1 MSKVTI
7 VIEDSDAGIM
17 IGVVGDNEFTMGI
30 TKDNTLAEN
39 LAVVATKSIEA
50 YAEMRGCTLHDFS
63 NVLHH

>member
-7 VIEDSDAGIM
+7 VIEDGDAGIM
-17 IGVVGDNEFTMGI
+17 IGVVGDKEFTMGI

-39 LAVVATKSIEA
+39 LAVIATKSIEA

-63 NVLHH
+63 KIVCH